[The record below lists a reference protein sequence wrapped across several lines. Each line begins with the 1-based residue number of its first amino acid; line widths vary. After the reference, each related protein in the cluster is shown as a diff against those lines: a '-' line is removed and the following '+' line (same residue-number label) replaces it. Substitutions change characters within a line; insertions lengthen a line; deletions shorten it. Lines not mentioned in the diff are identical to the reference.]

1 MHNFTYISLM
11 HKKSFNTTGPCMAD
25 MHYML
30 SPVDRID
37 AAKLQRFIDEKLYWV
52 LHAPR
57 QTGKTSFLLNWMEQL
72 NAQPGI
78 ISLYVSVETCQGIA
92 DMDTAM
98 SLVCE
103 SIKSRAELHLPV
115 EYWPEIPE
123 IASAGKQLHRMLQ
136 SWAQKF
142 PDHGLVLLFDEV
154 DVLEG
159 PAMISFLRQIRD
171 GFSGR
176 GKGKFPISI
185 ALVGMRDLRDYLVY
199 AKDGVPVNPGSPFNV
214 KKESFT
220 LQNFEPDEV
229 NALLSQH
236 TTATGQIFTD
246 DARELLYHY
255 SCGQPWLVNSLA
267 DFCVS
272 ECCPQGE
279 DITAAHIE
287 QAKEKLIERR
297 EVHID
302 SLAERLKEPRIRQV
316 VEPILIGKNDPELAT
331 RPGFEFSL
339 DLGLITIKNGT
350 PQIAN
355 PIYREVLIRSLNYG
369 QQLAIPAPEFK
380 WQKDNGDLDIEALME
395 EFQTFWRRNG
405 DLWEQKFDYT
415 EAFPHLLLMAYFQRI
430 VNGGARLT
438 RKAAAGR
445 GRIDMLVEWKQWSHL
460 VEIKLVHPHD
470 GRATTLAEGLKQIAF
485 YADKVKPDTQHL
497 VIFDRSDKGRAM
509 SFEDKMYRE
518 NLEGA
523 AGPLSVWW
531 F

>member
-1 MHNFTYISLM
+1 MR
-11 HKKSFNTTGPCMAD
+11 KKSFNTTGPCMAD

-37 AAKLQRFIDEKLYWV
+37 AGKLKRFIDEKLYWV

-78 ISLYVSVETCQGIA
+78 ISLYVSLEACQGVTDAERAITIA
-92 DMDTAM
+92 
-98 SLVCE
+98 CE
-103 SIKSRAELHLPV
+103 MIEIRATKHLP
-115 EYWPEIPE
+115 EKYRIQRPQEHFSG
-123 IASAGKQLHRMLQ
+123 AKLNSML
-136 SWAQKF
+136 STWAQNH
-142 PDHGLVLLFDEV
+142 PDHSLVLLFDEV

-176 GKGKFPISI
+176 GRGKFPISI

-199 AKDGVPVNPGSPFNV
+199 AKDGVPVNPGSPFNI
-214 KKESFT
+214 KEESFS
-220 LQNFEPDEV
+220 LQNFDVTEV

-236 TTATGQIFTD
+236 TNATGQVFTD

-267 DFCVS
+267 KRCVLDI
-272 ECCPQGE
+272 CPNGE
-279 DITAAHIE
+279 DIIAAHIE
-287 QAKEKLIERR
+287 QAKEMLIEQR

-331 RPGFEFSL
+331 RPSFEFSL

-405 DLWEQKFDYT
+405 DLWEQKADYT

-438 RKAAAGR
+438 REAAAGR
-445 GRIDMLVEWKQWSHL
+445 GRIDMLVEWKKWSHL

-470 GRATTLAEGLKQIAF
+470 GRATTLSEGLKQIAF

-497 VIFDRSDKGRAM
+497 VIFDRTDKGRAM

-518 NLEGA
+518 DLEGA